1 MSTQKSLKLQF
12 RRDLSFIFSESTDPL
27 KPTPA
32 SQIFNQLHRHLVK
45 QKDAASFQTSQD
57 SAADSAHFPFKIVL
71 LVHSE
76 EQRCQKCK
84 CVAVFF
90 FNIETSLTAQWMM
103 TTSSSSARGMG
114 LIPGRGAKL
123 PHASRPKNQNIKQKQ
138 HCNKFNKEL
147 KNSPHQKTLKIN
159 YRSFVHVCCM
169 SSKNDLSMSQVPSLL
184 LISLFS
190 RII

>member
-1 MSTQKSLKLQF
+1 MLQVFKQVRIPLQIEHTFRLKQF
-12 RRDLSFIFSESTDPL
+12 CQFI
-27 KPTPA
+27 
-32 SQIFNQLHRHLVK
+32 QR
-45 QKDAASFQTSQD
+45 TS
-57 SAADSAHFPFKIVL
+57 AN
-71 LVHSE
+71 
-76 EQRCQKCK
+76 CQKCK

-103 TTSSSSARGMG
+103 TTSSSSARRMG

-147 KNSPHQKTLKIN
+147 KNGPHQKTLKKN
-159 YRSFVHVCCM
+159 QRSFVHVCCT